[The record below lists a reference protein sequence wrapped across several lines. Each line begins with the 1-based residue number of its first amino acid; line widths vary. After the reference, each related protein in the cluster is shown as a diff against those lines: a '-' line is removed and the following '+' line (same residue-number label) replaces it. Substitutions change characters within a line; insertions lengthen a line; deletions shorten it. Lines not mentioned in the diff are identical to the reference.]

1 MDRIRR
7 RPCKLQHAAT
17 LGVSIH
23 REGKH
28 PLAFYG
34 TPAGLGNLQVLPARL
49 NKYKAA
55 V

>member
-7 RPCKLQHAAT
+7 RPCKPQVVAA
-17 LGVSIH
+17 LSVPIH

-34 TPAGLGNLQVLPARL
+34 TPTGAYAGLEHLVKPCNACQRG
-49 NKYKAA
+49 
-55 V
+55 